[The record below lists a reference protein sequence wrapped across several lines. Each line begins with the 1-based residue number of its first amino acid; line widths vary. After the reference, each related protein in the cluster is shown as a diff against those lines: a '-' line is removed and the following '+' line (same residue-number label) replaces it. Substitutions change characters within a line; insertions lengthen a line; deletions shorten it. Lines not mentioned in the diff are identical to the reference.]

1 MEKSRKFG
9 RMIITDRLKAEMQS
23 GFLDVHLGSDLMEF
37 LQGEQLWKDEVLER
51 LLQCGA
57 YRNELESDPKAAVQA
72 LIKQE
77 VDMALDPA
85 ISERARRL
93 LHANPPTVP
102 VEYLR

>member
-1 MEKSRKFG
+1 MNNR
-9 RMIITDRLKAEMQS
+9 
-23 GFLDVHLGSDLMEF
+23 
-37 LQGEQLWKDEVLER
+37 WKDEVIEGLI
-51 LLQCGA
+51 QSGA